1 MKNPDFERILAE
13 CSQEATDELTSFVET
28 IDSLTEVDDV
38 NQYLTVD
45 QLEKEWERLNSK
57 TKKIYSEAVSRL
69 LANANEKK
77 LIELKK
83 ANSKKEG

>member
-13 CSQEATDELTSFVET
+13 CSQETTDELTSFVET

-38 NQYLTVD
+38 DQYLTID
-45 QLEKEWERLNSK
+45 RLEKEWEILNAK
-57 TKKIYSEAVSRL
+57 TKKIYSDAITRL

-83 ANSKKEG
+83 ANFKKEG

>member
-45 QLEKEWERLNSK
+45 QLEKELEMLNSK

>member
-45 QLEKEWERLNSK
+45 QLEKEWEMLNSK
-57 TKKIYSEAVSRL
+57 TKKIYSEADSRL
-69 LANANEKK
+69 LANAN
-77 LIELKK
+77 
-83 ANSKKEG
+83 

>member
-45 QLEKEWERLNSK
+45 QLEKEWEMLNSK

>member
-45 QLEKEWERLNSK
+45 QLEKEWEMLNSK
-57 TKKIYSEAVSRL
+57 TKKIYSGAVSRL